1 MEALGIYSLVYQIVT
16 IPVLKLNPIITRVAF
31 PVFSKDKNNNQT
43 LETGYLY
50 MTKLLAL
57 VSFPLLLGLYSVAD
71 IVIPLF
77 FGKQWGEAI
86 PILQIMIIVGILRV
100 LMNPNGSI
108 ILAKGKANISFYW
121 DSGVL
126 VCYSLALLAAVQSE
140 QLEMV
145 AWTYVAVSILNFIGG
160 RILLTRMI
168 GLQLKRYIKVLL
180 LPFILAGVSSVIAF
194 VLKNQMI
201 SLHNNLVWT
210 LIWSVLISGIS
221 YFLLFLVTKKLEL
234 RGEYQ

>member
-1 MEALGIYSLVYQIVT
+1 
-16 IPVLKLNPIITRVAF
+16 
-31 PVFSKDKNNNQT
+31 
-43 LETGYLY
+43 
-50 MTKLLAL
+50 
-57 VSFPLLLGLYSVAD
+57 
-71 IVIPLF
+71 
-77 FGKQWGEAI
+77 
-86 PILQIMIIVGILRV
+86 
-100 LMNPNGSI
+100 
-108 ILAKGKANISFYW
+108 
-121 DSGVL
+121 
-126 VCYSLALLAAVQSE
+126 
-140 QLEMV
+140 MV